1 MKGGIK
7 LKKIKPWFFAIGL
20 VVFLMVFMIGRKAYG
35 NMAMQGNKPAG
46 ETIELGDG
54 KMDETL
60 TGSDT
65 ATDTTINTIIENSE
79 PESSESDEAKVEYV
93 DEKMN
98 EALTSDEY
106 SKMSLTEREELA
118 SGILSQLEQ
127 DGYITGL
134 LYDENSYTY
143 SFEYIDGTLGGWRIK
158 DFSAQDGLL
167 PIN

>member
-7 LKKIKPWFFAIGL
+7 LKKIKPWFLPIGI

-35 NMAMQGNKPAG
+35 NMTMQGNKPAG
-46 ETIELGDG
+46 ETIELGDEN
-54 KMDETL
+54 MDETL

-65 ATDTTINTIIENSE
+65 AIDTAINTTV
-79 PESSESDEAKVEYV
+79 ESSESDEAKVEYV

-106 SKMSLTEREELA
+106 SKMSLTERKELA

-127 DGYITGL
+127 DGYIIGL

-143 SFEYIDGTLGGWRIK
+143 SFEYIDGTFGGWRIK

-167 PIN
+167 PLN